1 MSNTGPQ
8 RDALKRMSREDKVRL
23 LARARQQGVARKSPS
38 TVRPLTPQSCPPE
51 GVPLSLAQ
59 RRLWI
64 LAQMGGDS
72 ADAYVL
78 SGGFRLQ
85 GCVDEEALREA
96 LRALL
101 AHHDVLRMRIVTVD
115 GEPRQQVTEVEVD
128 HVLEVRDLHHMNEED
143 QPLLPTFVLSQSPL
157 WRVQLLRVSEEVT
170 VLKLA
175 LHHLIADGWS
185 LALFMDALSAYYARA
200 QSGEAALPRPALQ
213 YTDYVQWQQG
223 LLEDGTLTHQQQY
236 WVERLRGAPERLTL
250 PTDHPR
256 PERQAMAGG
265 RLPIRFDAA
274 LTQAIKALGQQH
286 RCTPFMVLLASWS
299 VLMARLSG
307 QDDIVT
313 GIPIAGRGQQALE
326 TMLGMFVNTQA
337 LRVDLSAAPNTTTLL
352 AQVRRVALEAQ
363 QHADIPFEQ
372 VVEAVAPSRSLAY
385 SPLFQTMFTLQN
397 TPQGQLT
404 LPGIALEALTSEEA
418 KAPFDLSVALED
430 IDGELVGSLFY
441 ATALFDADT
450 LTQWLSA
457 WTQLLSGMVRQPD
470 TAVNALPMLSD
481 DLRDQVVEDFNATA
495 HDYPREAS
503 IHALVERQVEQAPDA
518 VAVVHDGTSLTYAEL
533 NDQADR
539 LAHWLVAQGVA
550 ADQRVAIALPRG
562 LSMVVAVLAVLKAG
576 GAYVPL
582 DPAYP
587 DDRLRYILEDSRPTV
602 LITTA
607 DFPPR
612 MAPLP
617 DALTLALM
625 EGDTLLWPHGSV
637 WEAALPTAAPDN
649 LAYLI
654 YTSGSTGQ
662 PKGVMVPHRA
672 VVNFLC
678 HQQRQLGVDERDRLL
693 AITTLSF
700 DIHVL
705 ELFLPLIS
713 GAQLHIAGDALRI
726 DGAVLA
732 DYLRDE
738 DITLFQA
745 TPATWKLLLEN
756 QWQGAPQL
764 TGLIGGEACPLALAH
779 DIAARVST
787 LWNMYGPTETTV
799 WSTMQLLSTREAQVS
814 IGRPIANTRAYV
826 LDEQQHP
833 VPVGVVG
840 ELYIAGAGVTHGYLG
855 RPELTAERFLPDPFV
870 ADKQVRMY
878 RTGDLVRWRRDGTL
892 DYLGRNDFQV
902 KIRGFRIELGEIEAA
917 LQACDGVQ
925 DAIVVARSH
934 TGGEP
939 QLVAYCTPSRDVM
952 PDAAQLKAALAAI
965 MPGYMVPAAFMV
977 LERLPLTPN
986 GKLDRQALPA
996 PDDSAFVRQQ
1006 YDAPHGPLEEGLAAL
1021 WRDVLGV
1028 ERVGRQDHF
1037 FALGGH
1043 SLLAVQLMT
1052 RVQQRL
1058 QHTLSLEALF
1068 AHPTLAAMA
1077 ARLVPAAEGVLP
1089 DMLPRAAGEDA
1100 PLSPAQRRIWF
1111 LSRMDSSLSRAYQ
1124 LHGSV
1129 DLKGEV
1135 DERALR
1141 QALDAIAARHEALRT
1156 YIIDV
1161 DDVPWQRVSAA
1172 GSGFSLTT
1180 LALTHGDTVPPFTPA
1195 MVLDK
1200 GPLACGRLVRLGTD
1214 HHVLQ
1219 FAFHHVIADGWSIGI
1234 FLRELSEGYAA
1245 AHEGREAKLPP
1256 LRVQYGDVAIW
1267 QQDVLNDEH
1276 MAAQCRFWVEQLNGA
1291 PACLSLPTDRP
1302 RPAVQRY
1309 DGAAVPVVLD
1319 HALTARLHALSRRYG
1334 GTVFM
1339 TLLAAW
1345 GALMARLS
1353 GQRDI
1358 VVGTPVAG
1366 RDHPDI
1372 EPLIGMFVNT
1382 LPLRLDLEASPSV
1395 EALLAQ
1401 VKATT
1406 LAAQQHAQVPFEH
1419 MVEAVAPE
1427 RSLAYSPV
1435 FQTMLALQNTPEAS
1449 LTLPGL
1455 TLTPCED
1462 ETVSSQCD
1470 LSVLLREEGGRLI
1483 GAVHFATALFDEQT
1497 ITRWIGYWVRLLEG
1511 MTATPEQPVMAL
1523 PMLSLTER
1531 ETLISAFNATQSDYP
1546 HDCPL
1551 SAAFEVQVAA
1561 APDAIAVIEGDQCCT
1576 YAELNIQ
1583 ANHLAHWLKTEG
1595 VTLGDRVAVALPRGI
1610 GLTVAILAILKSG
1623 GCYVPLDLRYPVAR
1637 VRFILEDSAPML
1649 LLADEDSTIASVQPG
1664 LRTLDPALV
1673 PSDREVSNPIW
1684 PPMLDTSAEAYVMY
1698 TSGSTGRPKGV
1709 MVNHR
1714 NVLRLIYANGYAD
1727 FASSDRVACL
1737 ANPAF
1742 DASTME
1748 IWGALLC
1755 GGCMVII
1762 DHDTVMNPDTFAAAL
1777 AHHGV
1782 TVMFMTIALFNQY
1795 AESLQPY
1802 LPSLRYLMVGGE
1814 SLDPVFVRR
1823 ALLEGPPQ
1831 HFLHVYG
1838 PTETTTFAT
1847 AYRMNDADPD
1857 TPQMPI
1863 GRPIGNTTVHILDA
1877 YGEPVPLGVTG
1888 ELYIG
1893 GEGVASG
1900 YLNLPEQT
1908 EERFVPDPFSSSTE
1922 ARLYRTGDLGY
1933 RLLSGDIM
1941 FQGRNDSQVKLRGF
1955 RIELG
1960 EIEAAMAACEG
1971 VDQAIVI
1978 ASGNGA
1984 NTHRLVAYFT
1994 CRTGQQVTPDVL
2006 SATLHAQLPEYMVPS
2021 AWVPLDALPLTA
2033 NGKVDRRAL
2042 PEPDDAARVQRTYE
2056 APQGAHETALADIWS
2071 ALLGVERVGRHD
2083 DFFAL
2088 GGHSLLGV
2096 QLVSRVRAQ
2105 LKCALSLTA
2114 LFAFPTLAELA
2125 TQLDEADCDDALPA
2139 ITAQRVDGPIPLS
2152 LAQQRLWFLS
2162 RMDDAASASY
2172 VIAGGLRLRGTLNTA
2187 ALTRALD
2194 GIVARHESLRT
2205 HMATVDGEPQQI
2217 VGAPQVGFPLQYVSL
2232 GSPEDTLPPFAP
2244 TFDLGCGPLVQAQL
2258 VRYRDDDHLLR
2269 LALHH
2274 VIADGWSMGV
2284 LMQELSTLYDA
2295 FAAERPD
2302 PLPPLALQYRD
2313 YAVWQQRYLTGERL
2327 QHQQQYWVEQ
2337 LRHAPECLRLPLDR
2351 PRPERQDYRGAQ
2363 LDVVLPAPLV
2373 ARLHALSRA
2382 QGGTLYM
2389 TLVAA
2394 WAALM
2399 ARLSGQ
2405 DDIVIGTPTA
2415 GRQRYE
2421 LEPLIGMFVNTQA
2434 LRIGVPSDVDTVQL
2448 LAAVRETVLNAQ
2460 QHADIPF
2467 EQIVEA
2473 VSPRRS
2479 LAHSPVFQVML
2490 GWQAQGGEQPTLS
2503 GLSATVL
2510 PIDQHTAQCDLSLEL
2525 NEQDGDVRGVL
2536 RYATALFDE
2545 ATIERWQ
2552 GYWALLLEG
2561 MAATPER
2568 PVMSLPIL
2576 SPVEYETVTGTFN
2589 ATQRDYPRHASLA
2602 AMFEAQVAATP
2613 DAIAVVEGTHTCCY
2627 RQLNERANRLAHRL
2641 LREGLQPHD
2650 RVAVALPRGELLVTA
2665 LLAILKAGG
2674 CYVPIDPHYP
2684 ASRAQFMLAD
2694 SAPRL
2699 LLASA
2704 DASAAFAPWPL
2715 GLSVLDPEQCLA
2727 APLSEPCINPG
2738 RAYDPAGPALAY
2750 IMYTSGSTGRPKG
2763 VMVSQ
2768 RSVLRLIFSNGYAA
2782 FNAHDRVACL
2792 ANPAF
2797 DASTMELWGAL
2808 LCGGR
2813 LVVFDHDTVMD
2824 AQAFTAAL
2832 EHHRVTV
2839 MFMTIALFN
2848 QHADALQRY
2857 LPALRYLMV
2866 GGESLDPA
2874 FVRRA
2879 LREGPPQH
2887 FLHVYGPTETTTFA
2901 TAYRMNDANPDVPQ
2915 MPIGR
2920 PISNTTVYVM
2930 DAFQQPVPIGVTGE
2944 LYIGGDGVAEGYLNL
2959 PEQTAERFVPDPFAA
2974 MPAAPNARLYRTGDL
2989 GYWRADGTLMFQ
3001 GRNDFQVKL
3010 RGFRIELGE
3019 IEAAL
3024 LACPEVQH
3032 AVVEARGTEASEKRL
3047 VAYYTCY
3054 ERHHI
3059 DPETLNQRLSLRLP
3073 DYMVPSAWVPLAE
3086 IPLNANGKVDRRA
3099 LPEPDA
3105 ATYLQA
3111 AYEAPQGELECQL
3124 AALWQRLLGVEQVGR
3139 HDDFFAL
3146 GGHSL
3151 MAVRLVNEAQQQG
3164 IEIPLV
3170 TLFSASRLSE
3180 LAERLGEV
3188 LPTVQD
3194 VDTPL
3199 AFRSTGSAR
3208 PLFIVPEASGELFYG
3223 PLLTSCIDSDIPVYG
3238 LPAPDRRQPA
3248 FQTVE
3253 GAAARLVGMVRE
3265 VQPEGPYR
3273 LLGWS
3278 FGGVMAYEV
3287 AAQLMGQDQSVEFV
3301 GMLDTRL
3308 PDRDDGRVVAMD
3320 ELFALPDDEQRM
3332 DYLVKGDIDALAT
3345 TDALRA
3351 QVEALSRT
3359 RPLWEV
3365 HYTLGQSLDMLPAG
3379 WSPEYYHGWLT
3390 HRLALLSAEYDVPQL
3405 PIVIDLFVAADEPE
3419 QAEAG
3424 LGWHRVLPEA
3434 QVVCTAVP
3442 GTHARMVSEPYVHA
3456 LGSAISQTLK
3466 TRRAAVPS
3474 SCYMPAMTLQSGQ
3487 TGAPTVLCIP
3497 GAGDNVFSFM
3507 PLVRSLPSDWHVIG
3521 LQPRGLWGQ
3530 DVPHSDVTSAAAFYR
3545 RALEGQLPA
3554 GPLYLVGHSFGGWV
3568 ALALAQQLEAEGI
3581 ALARVVIADSR
3592 VPECERKEVSSL
3604 GALQKLIDL
3613 LEMQGVPLTLEREH
3627 LAHMTPCQRLTALHG
3642 AVTSAGIMSTRTP
3655 LESLHRI
3662 LRVLAINLRSGYW
3675 PMQLPQAPAT
3685 LVVAADTDATTTHRW
3700 QQRWSQVEVVRSQ
3713 GNHVQMLKSPYVEV
3727 LCRALT
3733 A

>member
-1 MSNTGPQ
+1 MSNAGPQ

-23 LARARQQGVARKSPS
+23 LARARQQGAARKSVS
-38 TVRPLTPQSCPPE
+38 TVRPLTPQPCPQE

-85 GCVDEEALREA
+85 GRVDEEALREA

-115 GEPRQQVTEVEVD
+115 GEPRQQVTEVDVD
-128 HVLEVRDLHHMNEED
+128 QVLEVRDLHHMNEED

-157 WRVQLLRVSEEVT
+157 WRVQLLRVSEDVA

-236 WVERLRGAPERLTL
+236 WVDRLRGAPERLTL

-265 RLPIRFDAA
+265 RLPIRFDAT
-274 LTQAIKALGQQH
+274 LTQAVKALGQQH
-286 RCTPFMVLLASWS
+286 GCTPFMVLLASWS

-337 LRVDLSAAPNTTTLL
+337 LRVDLSAAPDTASVL
-352 AQVRRVALEAQ
+352 AQVRRIALEAQ

-404 LPGIALEALTSEEA
+404 LPGIALEALTSEDA
-418 KAPFDLSVALED
+418 KAPFDLSVALEE

-457 WTQLLSGMVRQPD
+457 WTQLLSGMVHQPA
-470 TAVNALPMLSD
+470 TAVSALPMLSD
-481 DLRDQVVEDFNATA
+481 DLRDQVIEGFNATA

-503 IHALVERQVEQAPDA
+503 IHALMERQVAQTPDA
-518 VAVVHDGTSLTYAEL
+518 VAVVYAGTSLTYAEL

-587 DDRLRYILEDSRPTV
+587 DDRLRYILEDSRPAV
-602 LITTA
+602 LITTP
-607 DFPPR
+607 DFPAR

-625 EGDTLLWPHGSV
+625 ESDTAPWSHTPESEV
-637 WEAALPTAAPDN
+637 ALPNGAPDN

-713 GAQLHIAGDALRI
+713 GAQLHIASDALRL
-726 DGAVLA
+726 DGAALA

-738 DITLFQA
+738 NITLFQA
-745 TPATWKLLLEN
+745 TPATWKLLLAN
-756 QWQGAPQL
+756 QWQGAPHL

-799 WSTMQLLSTREAQVS
+799 WSTMQPLSAREAQVS
-814 IGRPIANTRAYV
+814 IGRPIANTRVYV

-870 ADKQVRMY
+870 ADEQARMY

-925 DAIVVARSH
+925 DAIVVAHSH

-939 QLVAYCTPSRDVM
+939 QLVAYCTPSSDVVLE
-952 PDAAQLKAALAAI
+952 AAQLKAALAAI

-996 PDDSAFVRQQ
+996 PDESAFVRQQ
-1006 YDAPHGPLEEGLAAL
+1006 YEAPYGPLEEGLAAL
-1021 WRDVLGV
+1021 WREVLGV

-1058 QHTLSLEALF
+1058 QHTLNLEALF

-1077 ARLVPAAEGVLP
+1077 TRLVPAAQEALP

-1129 DLKGEV
+1129 DLKGEL

-1156 YIIDV
+1156 HIIDV
-1161 DDVPWQRVSAA
+1161 DDVPWQRVAA
-1172 GSGFSLTT
+1172 ADSGFSLTT
-1180 LALTHGDTVPPFTPA
+1180 LTLTHGDTVPPFTPA
-1195 MVLDK
+1195 MVMDE

-1219 FAFHHVIADGWSIGI
+1219 LAFHHVIADGWSIGI

-1245 AHEGREAKLPP
+1245 AHEGREAKLLP

-1267 QQDVLNDEH
+1267 QQDVLNDER
-1276 MAAQCRFWVEQLNGA
+1276 MAAQCQFWVEQLNDA

-1319 HALTARLHALSRRYG
+1319 RALTERLHALSRRHG

-1345 GALMARLS
+1345 GTLMARLS

-1372 EPLIGMFVNT
+1372 EHLIGMFVNT
-1382 LPLRLDLEASPSV
+1382 LPLRLNLDASPSV

-1455 TLTPCED
+1455 TLTPRED

-1470 LSVLLREEGGRLI
+1470 LSLLLREEEGRLI

-1497 ITRWIGYWVRLLEG
+1497 IARWIGYWVRLLEG

-1523 PMLSLTER
+1523 PMLSED
-1531 ETLISAFNATQSDYP
+1531 EHCQLIHGMNQTAADYP
-1546 HDCPL
+1546 LQAPL
-1551 SAAFEVQVAA
+1551 PQMFAQQALQQPEAL
-1561 APDAIAVIEGDQCCT
+1561 AVCTHEGDWQ
-1576 YAELNIQ
+1576 YGELDRS
-1583 ANHLAHWLKTEG
+1583 ANQLAHWLISHG
-1595 VTLGDRVAVALPRGI
+1595 VGAERRVAVLLERGRALP
-1610 GLTVAILAILKSG
+1610 LALLAVLKAG
-1623 GCYVPLDLRYPVAR
+1623 GAYVPLDAAYPDERLGYLVNDCSPVMVLTSSALAARLSTVAPQ
-1637 VRFILEDSAPML
+1637 VTTVVIDESSWASQPDSAP
-1649 LLADEDSTIASVQPG
+1649 EIVVQPDH
-1664 LRTLDPALV
+1664 L
-1673 PSDREVSNPIW
+1673 
-1684 PPMLDTSAEAYVMY
+1684 AYVIY
-1698 TSGSTGRPKGV
+1698 TSGSTGHPKGV
-1709 MVNHR
+1709 MVEHR
-1714 NVLRLIYANGYAD
+1714 HVANLVHWHCQQFQLREGTPV
-1727 FASSDRVACL
+1727 SCVAGL
-1737 ANPAF
+1737 GF
-1742 DASTME
+1742 DAAVWE
-1748 IWGALLC
+1748 LWPALC
-1755 GGCMVII
+1755 AGGRVLMPAPEVAR
-1762 DHDTVMNPDTFAAAL
+1762 DPEGLL
-1777 AHHGV
+1777 AWWQAQPLQISFLPTPVAEWAFSRG
-1782 TVMFMTIALFNQY
+1782 MTH
-1795 AESLQPY
+1795 PT
-1802 LPSLRYLMVGGE
+1802 LRTLLVGGDR
-1814 SLDPVFVRR
+1814 LTHRPATDIGFTLVNN
-1823 ALLEGPPQ
+1823 
-1831 HFLHVYG
+1831 YG
-1838 PTETTTFAT
+1838 PTENAVVAT
-1847 AYRMNDADPD
+1847 SGAIAADD
-1857 TPQMPI
+1857 EALHI
-1863 GRPIGNTTVHILDA
+1863 GRPIDNASVYLLDEQ
-1877 YGEPVPLGVTG
+1877 GQPVPLGVVG
-1888 ELYIG
+1888 ELYVG
-1893 GEGVASG
+1893 GAQVARG
-1900 YLNLPEQT
+1900 YLDRPELT
-1908 EERFVPDPFSSSTE
+1908 AERFLPDPFATE
-1922 ARLYRTGDLGY
+1922 LGARMYRTGDLARWRADGTLEY
-1933 RLLSGDIM
+1933 H
-1941 FQGRNDSQVKLRGF
+1941 GRNDFQVKLRGF

-1960 EIEAAMAACEG
+1960 EIEAAIAACEG
-1971 VDQAIVI
+1971 IDSAIVVTKGGDQQPYLT
-1978 ASGNGA
+1978 AYYTVTGSG
-1984 NTHRLVAYFT
+1984 
-1994 CRTGQQVTPDVL
+1994 VTPEAL
-2006 SATLHAQLPEYMVPS
+2006 QGQLAERLPAYMVPS

-2042 PEPDDAARVQRTYE
+2042 PEPDDAARVQRAYE

-2125 TQLDEADCDDALPA
+2125 TQLDEADPDDVLPA
-2139 ITAQRVDGPIPLS
+2139 ITAQHADGPIPLS

-2172 VIAGGLRLRGTLNTA
+2172 VIAGGLRLRGPLNAA

-2194 GIVARHESLRT
+2194 AIVARHESLRT
-2205 HMATVDGEPQQI
+2205 HMATVEGEPQQI
-2217 VGAPQVGFPLQYVSL
+2217 VSAPQVGFPLQYVSL
-2232 GSPEDTLPPFAP
+2232 GSPDDTLPPFAP

-2313 YAVWQQRYLTGERL
+2313 YAVWQQRYLTSERL

-2337 LRHAPECLRLPLDR
+2337 LQHAPECLSLPLDR

-2382 QGGTLYM
+2382 QGCTLYM

-2434 LRIGVPSDVDTVQL
+2434 LRVGVPDDVDSVRL

-2510 PIDQHTAQCDLSLEL
+2510 PIDLHTAQCDLSLEL
-2525 NEQDGDVRGVL
+2525 NEQEGEVRGVL

-2545 ATIERWQ
+2545 ATVKRWQ
-2552 GYWALLLEG
+2552 GYWARLLEG

-2568 PVMSLPIL
+2568 PVMSLSIL

-2613 DAIAVVEGTHTCCY
+2613 EAIAVVEGTHTCCY
-2627 RQLNERANRLAHRL
+2627 RELNERANRLAHRL

-2699 LLASA
+2699 LLAST

-2715 GLSVLDPEQCLA
+2715 GLTVLDPEQCLA

-2738 RAYDPAGPALAY
+2738 RAHDPASPALAY

-2782 FNAHDRVACL
+2782 FDAHDRVACL

-2808 LCGGR
+2808 LCGGC

-2959 PEQTAERFVPDPFAA
+2959 PEQTAERFVPDPFTA

-2989 GYWRADGTLMFQ
+2989 GYWQADGTLMFQ

-3047 VAYYTCY
+3047 VAYYTCH
-3054 ERHHI
+3054 ERLHI

-3086 IPLNANGKVDRRA
+3086 IPLTANGKVDRRA

-3164 IEIPLV
+3164 IEIPLA

-3180 LAERLGEV
+3180 LAERLGEA
-3188 LPTVQD
+3188 LPLAQN
-3194 VDTPL
+3194 VDAPI
-3199 AFRSTGSAR
+3199 AFRSTGSER

-3223 PLLTSCIDSDIPVYG
+3223 PLLTSCIDNDIPVYG
-3238 LPAPDRRQPA
+3238 LHAPDRRQPA

-3253 GAAARLVGMVRE
+3253 GAAARLAGMIRG

-3278 FGGVMAYEV
+3278 FGGVLAYEV
-3287 AAQLMGQDQSVEFV
+3287 AAQLLGQDQSVEFV

-3320 ELFALPDDEQRM
+3320 ELFALPDEEQRM

-3351 QVEALSRT
+3351 RAEALSRT
-3359 RPLWEV
+3359 LPLWEV

-3390 HRLALLSAEYDVPQL
+3390 HRLALLSAEYDVPRL

-3419 QAEAG
+3419 QAEEG

-3442 GTHARMVSEPYVHA
+3442 GTHARMVSEPYVHT
-3456 LGSAISQTLK
+3456 LGEAISETLK

-3474 SCYMPAMTLQSGQ
+3474 SHYMPAMTLQSGQ

-3530 DVPHSDVTSAAAFYR
+3530 EVPHSDVTSAAAFYR
-3545 RALEGQLPA
+3545 RSLEGQLPA
-3554 GPLYLVGHSFGGWV
+3554 GPLYIVGHSFGGWV

-3592 VPECERKEVSSL
+3592 VPECERKEISSL

-3613 LEMQGVPLTLEREH
+3613 LEMQGVPLTLERER
-3627 LAHMTPCQRLTALHG
+3627 LARMTPRQRLTALHG
-3642 AVTSAGIMSTRTP
+3642 AVTSAGIMSARTP
-3655 LESLHRI
+3655 LESLHSI
-3662 LRVLAINLRSGYW
+3662 LRVLAINLRSGYC
-3675 PMQLPQAPAT
+3675 PTQLPQAPAT
-3685 LVVAADTDATTTHRW
+3685 LVVAADTDATATHRW
-3700 QQRWSQVEVVRSQ
+3700 QQRWPQVEVVRSQ